1 VLLNAEKESQFA
13 FELISERCYNSE
25 PYITNLQVEPIC
37 ADDARQ
43 LVFDQFSYMMLNQNP
58 ANSEI
63 DIVINL
69 IKEDNVELLITD
81 ILGNIVYRQQLELAK
96 GKHNFSIKI
105 DNNISAAEYFI
116 SARAKQINTTQKI
129 ILIK

>member
-1 VLLNAEKESQFA
+1 VLLNAEKESQFV

-25 PYITNLQVEPIC
+25 PYITKLQVEPVC
-37 ADDARQ
+37 ADELRQ
-43 LVFDQFSYMMLNQNP
+43 VVFDKFPYMMLNQNP

-63 DIVINL
+63 DITLNL
-69 IKEDNVELLITD
+69 IEDDNVELLITD
-81 ILGNIVYRQQLELAK
+81 ILGSVAYAQQLELAK
-96 GKHNFSIKI
+96 GKHNISIKI

-116 SARAKQINTTQKI
+116 SARSKQINTTQKI